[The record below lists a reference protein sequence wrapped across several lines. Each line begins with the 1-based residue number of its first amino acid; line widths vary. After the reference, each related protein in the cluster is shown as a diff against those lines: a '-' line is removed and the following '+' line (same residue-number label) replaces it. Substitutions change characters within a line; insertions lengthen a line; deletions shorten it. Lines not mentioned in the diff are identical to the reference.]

1 MINMYRSFHF
11 TSIGASHIK
20 KGTVCQDYSM
30 SIEAEGYTLAVVSD
44 GHGGEDYFRS
54 DRGSRF
60 AAEAFCRCVENA
72 FASSAEEPQ
81 ENSTETFLKNKAKN
95 FADALNACKTDKQ
108 IGEQMRWFIRSVVT
122 NWNILVDEDIAA
134 NPFTEEEMQAVSDK
148 AKARYTKGEKVQSA
162 YGATLIGVVVTKDFW
177 FGIHIGDGK
186 CVVFDKVGVDSEP
199 IPWDEQC
206 FLNITTSICDSNA
219 GSEFR
224 YFFSRELP
232 AAVFAGSDGID
243 DSFTNERHLHNFY
256 RVVMTSF
263 ADETEEKAA
272 EALADY
278 LPTLSAQGSADDM
291 SVGCIL
297 DIEHIKDNA
306 VLYERKKEPYL
317 KIYRAGNLG
326 APSVSDDY
334 IQKKEIEANEGVVHL
349 DMIGCCGF
357 QKGIMELEILSVA
370 DSTVTISANGKQ
382 YKLTPEE
389 RIEIIDSD
397 LSDGIGQYDTLI
409 IQCIMK

>member
-1 MINMYRSFHF
+1 MYRSFHF

-30 SIEAEGYTLAVVSD
+30 SIEAENYTLAVVSD

-60 AAEAFCRCVENA
+60 ASEAFCRCVENA
-72 FASSAEEPQ
+72 FAFSAEEPK
-81 ENSTETFLKNKAKN
+81 EHSTETFLKNKAKN

-108 IGEQMRWFIRSVVT
+108 IGEQMRWFMRSVVT

-134 NPFTEEEMQAVSDK
+134 NPFTEEGMQAVSHK

-177 FGIHIGDGK
+177 FGVHIGDGK
-186 CVVFDKVGVDSEP
+186 CVVFDKVGADSEP

-232 AAVFAGSDGID
+232 AAVFVGSDGID
-243 DSFTNERHLHNFY
+243 DSFTNESHLHNFY

-272 EALADY
+272 KALADY

-306 VLYERKKEPYL
+306 ALYEKKKEPYL

-334 IQKKEIEANEGVVHL
+334 IQKKEIEANEGVVYL
-349 DMIGCCGF
+349 DMIGCYGF
-357 QKGIMELEILSVA
+357 QKGIMELEILSVE

-389 RIEIIDSD
+389 RIEIVDSD

>member
-30 SIEAEGYTLAVVSD
+30 SIEAENYTLAVVSD

-177 FGIHIGDGK
+177 FGIHIGDGM
-186 CVVFDKVGVDSEP
+186 S
-199 IPWDEQC
+199 
-206 FLNITTSICDSNA
+206 
-219 GSEFR
+219 
-224 YFFSRELP
+224 
-232 AAVFAGSDGID
+232 
-243 DSFTNERHLHNFY
+243 
-256 RVVMTSF
+256 
-263 ADETEEKAA
+263 
-272 EALADY
+272 
-278 LPTLSAQGSADDM
+278 SA
-291 SVGCIL
+291 
-297 DIEHIKDNA
+297 
-306 VLYERKKEPYL
+306 
-317 KIYRAGNLG
+317 
-326 APSVSDDY
+326 
-334 IQKKEIEANEGVVHL
+334 
-349 DMIGCCGF
+349 F
-357 QKGIMELEILSVA
+357 
-370 DSTVTISANGKQ
+370 
-382 YKLTPEE
+382 
-389 RIEIIDSD
+389 
-397 LSDGIGQYDTLI
+397 
-409 IQCIMK
+409 

>member
-30 SIEAEGYTLAVVSD
+30 SIEAEGYTLTVVSD

-134 NPFTEEEMQAVSDK
+134 NPFTEEEMQAVSHK

-186 CVVFDKVGVDSEP
+186 CVVFDKTGADSEP

-263 ADETEEKAA
+263 AEEAEEKAA

-297 DIEHIKDNA
+297 DIEHIKNNA
-306 VLYERKKEPYL
+306 ALYERKKEPYL

-334 IQKKEIEANEGVVHL
+334 IQKKEIEANEGAVHL

-397 LSDGIGQYDTLI
+397 LLDGIGQYDTLI

>member
-30 SIEAEGYTLAVVSD
+30 SIEAEDYTLAVVSD

-134 NPFTEEEMQAVSDK
+134 NPFTDEEMQAVSHK

-186 CVVFDKVGVDSEP
+186 CVVFDKAGADSEP

-263 ADETEEKAA
+263 AEETEEKAA

-278 LPTLSAQGSADDM
+278 LPTLSTQGSADDM

-297 DIEHIKDNA
+297 DIEHIKNNA
-306 VLYERKKEPYL
+306 ALYERKKEPYL

-334 IQKKEIEANEGVVHL
+334 IQKKEIEANEGAVHL

-357 QKGIMELEILSVA
+357 QKGIMELEILSVE

-389 RIEIIDSD
+389 RIEIVDSD

>member
-30 SIEAEGYTLAVVSD
+30 SIEAENYTLAVVSD

-60 AAEAFCRCVENA
+60 ASEAFCRCVENA
-72 FASSAEEPQ
+72 FALSEEEPK
-81 ENSTETFLKNKAKN
+81 EHSTETFLKNKAKN

-108 IGEQMRWFIRSVVT
+108 IGEQMRWFMRSVVT

-134 NPFTEEEMQAVSDK
+134 NPFTEEEMAEVSHK

-177 FGIHIGDGK
+177 FGVHIGDGK
-186 CVVFDKVGVDSEP
+186 CVVFDKVGADSEP

-232 AAVFAGSDGID
+232 AAVFVGSDGID

-272 EALADY
+272 KALADY

-306 VLYERKKEPYL
+306 ALYEKKKEPYL

-334 IQKKEIEANEGVVHL
+334 IQKKEIEANEGVVRL
-349 DMIGCCGF
+349 DMIGCYGF
-357 QKGIMELEILSVA
+357 QKGIMELEILSVE

-389 RIEIIDSD
+389 RIEIVDSD

>member
-1 MINMYRSFHF
+1 M
-11 TSIGASHIK
+11 
-20 KGTVCQDYSM
+20 
-30 SIEAEGYTLAVVSD
+30 
-44 GHGGEDYFRS
+44 
-54 DRGSRF
+54 
-60 AAEAFCRCVENA
+60 
-72 FASSAEEPQ
+72 
-81 ENSTETFLKNKAKN
+81 
-95 FADALNACKTDKQ
+95 
-108 IGEQMRWFIRSVVT
+108 
-122 NWNILVDEDIAA
+122 
-134 NPFTEEEMQAVSDK
+134 
-148 AKARYTKGEKVQSA
+148 
-162 YGATLIGVVVTKDFW
+162 
-177 FGIHIGDGK
+177 
-186 CVVFDKVGVDSEP
+186 
-199 IPWDEQC
+199 
-206 FLNITTSICDSNA
+206 
-219 GSEFR
+219 
-224 YFFSRELP
+224 
-232 AAVFAGSDGID
+232 
-243 DSFTNERHLHNFY
+243 HNFY

-334 IQKKEIEANEGVVHL
+334 IQKKEIEANEGAVHL
-349 DMIGCCGF
+349 DMIGCGGF
-357 QKGIMELEILSVA
+357 QKGMMELEILSVE

>member
-30 SIEAEGYTLAVVSD
+30 SIEAENYTLAVVSD

-134 NPFTEEEMQAVSDK
+134 NPFTEEEMQAVSHK

-334 IQKKEIEANEGVVHL
+334 IQKKEIEANEGAVHL

-357 QKGIMELEILSVA
+357 QKGIMELEILSVE